1 MTEQYWFKAV
11 RVEPLE
17 IGIEADTIEEAEAI
31 LKMLYEGSDW
41 QDLYNLK
48 FVRFEQDAGIVVGD
62 STHPPKDATSVS
74 RLAKIMG
81 ISWVS
86 ALGWCFESGVPVSRW
101 AQTAEDTPCAEM
113 TQEEVNEIVEGNG
126 SYLIYVPFSEEEIL
140 ARMDPQVVLEMYA
153 DEVGRNAII
162 EYHGEVYDSNRVREP
177 MHTFLED
184 DSLFWPKGITIR
196 QEEGFAR
203 VVDRAGVVLLT
214 TF

>member
-81 ISWVS
+81 IS
-86 ALGWCFESGVPVSRW
+86 
-101 AQTAEDTPCAEM
+101 
-113 TQEEVNEIVEGNG
+113 
-126 SYLIYVPFSEEEIL
+126 
-140 ARMDPQVVLEMYA
+140 
-153 DEVGRNAII
+153 
-162 EYHGEVYDSNRVREP
+162 
-177 MHTFLED
+177 
-184 DSLFWPKGITIR
+184 
-196 QEEGFAR
+196 
-203 VVDRAGVVLLT
+203 
-214 TF
+214 